1 MVLPLLLSIS
11 SFTSVPPAP
20 SGQQLHIRLTT
31 TVGSYATKAGTVV
44 RAFLIAPARLDNGS
58 VLPAGSVVSGH
69 VKLVKRVGLGIRHET
84 ASLDLE
90 FDSVQLP
97 GGEPAPIASRLEE
110 VDNAREHVSRDGR
123 IHGVRA
129 TDSGSYRASGYIR
142 EILFRCELHA
152 RIAELIIK
160 AAVINLPEPEIYL
173 PAGTELT
180 LQLITPP
187 KIPPPVEEM
196 AAGQPGAEA
205 ETDGAEFDRLV
216 ASLPNRAYAG
226 SNDRPSD
233 LTNILIAGSREAVT
247 AAFAAAG
254 WSQASRLSFSRRVHW
269 LRAIGLRRGFDSAPM
284 SALRVNGA
292 PADMS
297 WEKGLND
304 VSKRHHIRL
313 WRLDSQW
320 NGQDLWIG
328 AATHDVEFGYF
339 RPGSPFTHKISADVD
354 RERDKVAYDLAFTG
368 CTQAPDWARRGNIPR
383 VTENGTG
390 DIMATDA
397 RLAVVALHSGCTPR
411 LSTESSGDSVVP
423 MHGGKMAVFARRE
436 ILSVRSDL
444 VRNNW
449 FYRGY
454 EVSRWMEGVVR
465 RHWRES
471 SGPRSFI
478 TSFRHSNLPSYLQ
491 SMALAQ

>member
-1 MVLPLLLSIS
+1 
-11 SFTSVPPAP
+11 
-20 SGQQLHIRLTT
+20 
-31 TVGSYATKAGTVV
+31 
-44 RAFLIAPARLDNGS
+44 LI
-58 VLPAGSVVSGH
+58 V
-69 VKLVKRVGLGIRHET
+69 
-84 ASLDLE
+84 
-90 FDSVQLP
+90 
-97 GGEPAPIASRLEE
+97 
-110 VDNAREHVSRDGR
+110 
-123 IHGVRA
+123 
-129 TDSGSYRASGYIR
+129 
-142 EILFRCELHA
+142 
-152 RIAELIIK
+152 K

-180 LQLITPP
+180 LQLTAPP
-187 KIPPPVEEM
+187 HIAPPAETVAVAE
-196 AAGQPGAEA
+196 PGLETEA
-205 ETDGAEFDRLV
+205 ERAEFDSLV
-216 ASLPNRAYAG
+216 STLPNRTYAG
-226 SNDRPSD
+226 SKERPAD
-233 LTNILIAGSREAVT
+233 LTNILIAGSREEVA

-254 WSQASRLSFSRRVHW
+254 WSQASRLSFSRRVRW

-292 PADMS
+292 PAGMS

-313 WRLDSQW
+313 WKLESQW

-368 CTQAPDWARRGNIPR
+368 CSQAPAWTVRGNVPR
-383 VTENGTG
+383 ITENGTG
-390 DIMATDA
+390 DIMATDT

-411 LSTESSGDSVVP
+411 LSTESTGDSLVP

-444 VRNNW
+444 IRNNW

-454 EVSRWMEGVVR
+454 EVSRWLGGVVR

-471 SGPRSFI
+471 SGTRSFI

-491 SMALAQ
+491 SMAVAQ